1 MKKYI
6 FTLIKGIFAGIC
18 IGVGGW
24 LFITSKN
31 SGASQVLSAFMFSIG
46 LILICNFKFFLYT
59 GKICYLGN
67 EIKNKNGLNYSLQLL
82 IGLVG
87 NYIGAVLVGFVISK
101 TLHVPDFV
109 YSMVTTKLAYD
120 CWQLLILGA
129 FCGMLIYFA
138 LEAFAKVENIFGK
151 YVILMMCVAG
161 FIVCG
166 FEHCIA
172 DMFYFSL
179 GKVWSLDTLLRTMVI
194 SVANGIGGCLIPF
207 AKKWNR
213 SIV

>member
-109 YSMVTTKLAYD
+109 DSMVTTKLAYD

-138 LEAFAKVENIFGK
+138 VEAFAKVENIFGK

-172 DMFYFSL
+172 DMFYFAVAGNFSVDSIIAVLLIIVGNSL
-179 GKVWSLDTLLRTMVI
+179 GGLLVPLVRMVI
-194 SVANGIGGCLIPF
+194 YE
-207 AKKWNR
+207 
-213 SIV
+213 

>member
-109 YSMVTTKLAYD
+109 DSMVTTKLAYD
-120 CWQLLILGA
+120 WWQLLILGA

-138 LEAFAKVENIFGK
+138 VEAFAKVENIFGK

-172 DMFYFSL
+172 DMFYFAVAGNFSVDSIIAVLLIIVGNSL
-179 GKVWSLDTLLRTMVI
+179 GGLLVPLVRMVI
-194 SVANGIGGCLIPF
+194 YE
-207 AKKWNR
+207 
-213 SIV
+213 

>member
-138 LEAFAKVENIFGK
+138 VEAFAKVENIFGK

-172 DMFYFSL
+172 DMFYFAVAGNFSVDSIIAVLLIIVGNSL
-179 GKVWSLDTLLRTMVI
+179 GGLLVPLVRMVI
-194 SVANGIGGCLIPF
+194 YE
-207 AKKWNR
+207 
-213 SIV
+213 

>member
-109 YSMVTTKLAYD
+109 YSMVTTTLAYD

-138 LEAFAKVENIFGK
+138 VEAFAKVENIFGK

-172 DMFYFSL
+172 DMFYFAVAGNFSVDSIIAVLLIIVGNSL
-179 GKVWSLDTLLRTMVI
+179 GGLLVPLVRMVI
-194 SVANGIGGCLIPF
+194 YE
-207 AKKWNR
+207 
-213 SIV
+213 